1 MTLLDQLKA
10 IPKVYGPR
18 QSKIALSLG
27 ILLAVGILLTLC
39 AWAYV
44 ARIAALEEWK
54 QIAQSLSASVAQQVS
69 QTLRAGDLVLKSVD
83 DRVRQVSLRSA
94 ETIRY
99 EFASKEVFDSI
110 RDRALVAPQVD
121 VATIT
126 DLDGNVVNFT
136 RSYPPPP
143 INLSDRD
150 YFKVLSQRADVAS
163 FLSMP
168 VQNRGTGSWTFYLA
182 RPIRSQDGAFL
193 GALLTGLHVSYFT
206 NIFSKAAIP
215 PATSISMIRSDGI
228 MIARYPEKPEFLGKS
243 FSNQPVFK
251 QLIDVGK
258 LGGAV
263 IADGKRL
270 TSGEDE
276 LRIIAPSK
284 VEGFPVIVNVTVGAA
299 LALARWRETVLLV
312 FGLTMP
318 LLLIV
323 LFMTHRTAI
332 LLYAQ
337 HRALTRVSEE
347 KERADKAGGELVRM
361 SRLSTMQEMSSA
373 IAHELNQPLSATA
386 NYLSVAT
393 MQLGA
398 AGGLDSMR
406 QAEVLDKAQDQVH
419 RAGEIIRRL
428 RNFISRGKGEEEE
441 VSIDAIVEAAISF
454 SLIRDQYPGLRL
466 SVLLPSRPALYV
478 RVDALQIQ
486 QVLMNLIRNAAEAM
500 SEQSDRQLT
509 VTAKRFTPSHV
520 EVCVSDN
527 GPGMPEQ
534 VRSRIFQP
542 FNSGKADGMGVGLS
556 ICRTIVEAHGGSIS
570 VESVAAGGTEFR
582 FTLPAVTV

>member
-1 MTLLDQLKA
+1 
-10 IPKVYGPR
+10 
-18 QSKIALSLG
+18 
-27 ILLAVGILLTLC
+27 
-39 AWAYV
+39 
-44 ARIAALEEWK
+44 
-54 QIAQSLSASVAQQVS
+54 
-69 QTLRAGDLVLKSVD
+69 
-83 DRVRQVSLRSA
+83 
-94 ETIRY
+94 
-99 EFASKEVFDSI
+99 
-110 RDRALVAPQVD
+110 
-121 VATIT
+121 
-126 DLDGNVVNFT
+126 
-136 RSYPPPP
+136 
-143 INLSDRD
+143 
-150 YFKVLSQRADVAS
+150 
-163 FLSMP
+163 
-168 VQNRGTGSWTFYLA
+168 
-182 RPIRSQDGAFL
+182 
-193 GALLTGLHVSYFT
+193 
-206 NIFSKAAIP
+206 
-215 PATSISMIRSDGI
+215 MIRGDGI
-228 MIARYPEKPEFLGKS
+228 MIARYPERPEFLGKS

-251 QLIDVGK
+251 QLVDVGK
-258 LGGAV
+258 LGEAV
-263 IADGKRL
+263 IVNGKRL

-276 LRIIAPSK
+276 LRIVAPSQ
-284 VEGFPVIVNVTVGAA
+284 VEGFPVIVNVTIGAA

-318 LLLIV
+318 LLLVV

-393 MQLGA
+393 MQLGT

-428 RNFISRGKGEEEE
+428 RNFISRGKSEEEE
-441 VSIDAIVEAAISF
+441 VSIDAIVDAAISF

-466 SVLLPSRPALYV
+466 SVLLPSRPVLYV

-509 VTAKRFTPSHV
+509 IAAKPFTPSLV
-520 EVCVSDN
+520 EVCVRDN

>member
-1 MTLLDQLKA
+1 MTLLEQLKA

-27 ILLAVGILLTLC
+27 ILLAVGIILTLF

-54 QIAQSLSASVAQQVS
+54 RIAQSLSASVAQQVS

-83 DRVRQVSLRSA
+83 DRVRQVSLRSPEA
-94 ETIRY
+94 IRH

-126 DLDGNVVNFT
+126 DADGNVVNFT

-150 YFKVLSQRADVAS
+150 YFRVLSKRADIDS

-168 VQNRGTGSWTFYLA
+168 VQNRGTGTWTFYLA
-182 RPIRSQDGAFL
+182 KPIRSQSGEFL
-193 GALLTGLHVSYFT
+193 GALLTGLHVAYFT
-206 NIFSKAAIP
+206 NIFSKDAIP
-215 PATSISMIRSDGI
+215 PATSISMIRTDGI
-228 MIARYPEKPEFLGKS
+228 MIARYPERPEFLGKS

-251 QLIDVGK
+251 QIVDIGK
-258 LGGAV
+258 LGEAV

-276 LRIIAPSK
+276 LRIVAPSR
-284 VEGFPVIVNVTVGAA
+284 VDGFPVIVNVTIGTA
-299 LALARWRETVLLV
+299 LALATWRQTVLLV
-312 FGLTMP
+312 FGLTLP

-428 RNFISRGKGEEEE
+428 RNFISRGKGEEEV

-478 RVDALQIQ
+478 RVDAIQIQ

-500 SEQSDRQLT
+500 SEQSDRRLT
-509 VTAKRFTPSHV
+509 VAAKRFTPSHV
-520 EVCVSDN
+520 EVCVRDN

-542 FNSGKADGMGVGLS
+542 FNSGKTDGMGVGLS
-556 ICRTIVEAHGGSIS
+556 VCRAIVEAHGGSIS

>member
-99 EFASKEVFDSI
+99 EFASKEVFDSV

-150 YFKVLSQRADVAS
+150 YFKVLSQRADVAN

-276 LRIIAPSK
+276 LRIIAPSQ
-284 VEGFPVIVNVTVGAA
+284 VEGFPVIVNVTVGTA

-500 SEQSDRQLT
+500 VEQSDRRLT
-509 VTAKRFTPSHV
+509 IAAKQFTPSLV
-520 EVCVSDN
+520 EVCVRDN